1 MAMIL
6 NVIINEQNFPI
17 QIPEEMLTE
26 AEDFF
31 QKIDNDMDKGW
42 QMSRKWVDNPN
53 SLQRCQIVADK
64 MLTAIENEKNQMVIL
79 FAAYIL
85 KRIPGINAV
94 DIDTDGD
101 ITATELIK
109 PEEI

>member
-1 MAMIL
+1 MIL
-6 NVIINEQNFPI
+6 KIIVNEQTYPI
-17 QIPEEMLTE
+17 KIPKEMLTE

-31 QKIDNDMDKGW
+31 QKMDTDMDKGW

-64 MLTAIENEKNQMVIL
+64 ILTAIENEKAQMAVL
-79 FAAYIL
+79 FAAYII
-85 KRIPGINAV
+85 KRMPSINAV

-101 ITATELIK
+101 MTATELLK
-109 PEEI
+109 Q